1 MNGRF
6 KSAAG
11 IASASNEALCVMFS
25 YRYFREMPWVALDYN
40 GNDEL
45 KVASFMKRLKARDL
59 CV

>member
-1 MNGRF
+1 
-6 KSAAG
+6 
-11 IASASNEALCVMFS
+11 
-25 YRYFREMPWVALDYN
+25 MPWVALDYN